1 MEYGSIAVY
10 TVIIA
15 VSILS
20 MLAFW
25 IEHNHKNGISPKEN
39 KLAVKWVATTL
50 IGAIITCLAFYPTV
64 GCEALLEPVIGQT
77 ALIAVFVSIAVTK
90 IACEGIGAFAKWLKD
105 RAVEAK
111 EAESTINDVVQM
123 LAEMK
128 AENAEIKKRI
138 GVQ

>member
-10 TVIIA
+10 VIIAA

-25 IEHNHKNGISPKEN
+25 VEHNHKNGIAPAQN
-39 KLAVKWVATTL
+39 RLAFKWIACTL
-50 IGAIITCLAFYPTV
+50 IGAVITGLAFYPTV
-64 GCEALLEPVIGQT
+64 GTEMIFDAPIAQT
-77 ALIAVFVSIAVTK
+77 ALVAVFVSIAVTK
-90 IACEGIGAFAKWLKD
+90 VACEGIGAFAKWMKD
-105 RAVEAK
+105 KAVEAK
-111 EAESTINDVVQM
+111 EAESTINDVVAM

-138 GVQ
+138 GAQ